1 MFTSVLTDTSTRN
14 SRQKSLKLVTDKIS
28 LMREINSYRV
38 AVIVY
43 RIFCLI
49 INLSLLPVESLH
61 IGFIELSDSTVVVV
75 FFHEISAQQWKL

>member
-28 LMREINSYRV
+28 LIREINSYRV
-38 AVIVY
+38 AVY

-49 INLSLLPVESLH
+49 INLSLLPVKSSH